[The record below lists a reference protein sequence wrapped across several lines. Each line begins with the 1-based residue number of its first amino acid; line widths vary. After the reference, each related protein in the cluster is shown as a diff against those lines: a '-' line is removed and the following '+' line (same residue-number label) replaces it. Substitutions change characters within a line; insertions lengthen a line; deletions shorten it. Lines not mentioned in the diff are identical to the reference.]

1 MKWLILYFPISN
13 SGLKL
18 TWILKKKKN
27 MEDLSSNFSKKNIS
41 QLNLQN
47 LTFTIVSIKEFE

>member
-1 MKWLILYFPISN
+1 
-13 SGLKL
+13 
-18 TWILKKKKN
+18 
-27 MEDLSSNFSKKNIS
+27 MEALSSNFSKKNIS

>member
-1 MKWLILYFPISN
+1 
-13 SGLKL
+13 
-18 TWILKKKKN
+18 